1 MQLSQRQQQTLAA
14 MDIPVWQLRDTTR
27 EIVEAVAT
35 VETATTADVDLSPTV
50 WVVSASTVIDDNE
63 QRLLNAMLKAVG
75 LSRQTVAMLNKE
87 QVKAVAVHEMSNKMI
102 LVLGNLSE
110 LMPVAADPAQPEKV
124 KYGADSCWIA
134 TYSLREILATPSLK
148 AFVWQA
154 LKLLKTSD

>member
-1 MQLSQRQQQTLAA
+1 
-14 MDIPVWQLRDTTR
+14 
-27 EIVEAVAT
+27 
-35 VETATTADVDLSPTV
+35 
-50 WVVSASTVIDDNE
+50 
-63 QRLLNAMLKAVG
+63 
-75 LSRQTVAMLNKE
+75 
-87 QVKAVAVHEMSNKMI
+87 MSNKMI